1 MHATASAAESVA
13 AKDLVDITFDGLTF
27 TMTPEVR
34 GLLRAG
40 ELDPDVAYMQ
50 GKLKVA
56 GDMVRFYDLLPL
68 ANTDELR
75 AALQLP

>member
-1 MHATASAAESVA
+1 MA
-13 AKDLVDITFDGLTF
+13 AKDLVDISIDGLTF
-27 TMTPEVR
+27 SMTPDVHV
-34 GLLRAG
+34 LLQTG
-40 ELDPDVAYMQ
+40 KLDPDVAYMQ

-68 ANTDELR
+68 AKAAELR

>member
-1 MHATASAAESVA
+1 MAAR
-13 AKDLVDITFDGLTF
+13 AKDLVDVALDGLTF
-27 TMTPEVR
+27 SMTPEVHV
-34 GLLRAG
+34 LLQRG

-68 ANTDELR
+68 ASADELR

>member
-1 MHATASAAESVA
+1 MA
-13 AKDLVDITFDGLTF
+13 AKDLVDVKLDGLTF
-27 TMTPEVR
+27 SMTPDVHV
-34 GLLRAG
+34 LLRAG

-68 ANTDELR
+68 AKAGELR

>member
-1 MHATASAAESVA
+1 MATR
-13 AKDLVDITFDGLTF
+13 DLVDVSIDDLTF
-27 TMTPEVR
+27 SMTPEVHV
-34 GLLRAG
+34 LLRSG
-40 ELDPDVAYMQ
+40 ELDADVAYMQ

-68 ANTDELR
+68 ATASELR

>member
-1 MHATASAAESVA
+1 VAT
-13 AKDLVDITFDGLTF
+13 KDLVDVTFDGLTF
-27 TMTPEVR
+27 SMTPEVHV
-34 GLLRAG
+34 LLRAG

-68 ANTDELR
+68 AKTDDLR